1 LATAIRTMTWWHSR
15 ARSAS
20 AKDGASLPTERDDPL
35 WHRFWLHKLAA
46 MGRKGVRVCT
56 RPLRYRTHTI
66 DLPGGAKHVIERRE
80 EKGIDVR
87 LALDVVRLAHRDEL
101 DVVLLFSQDQDLAEV
116 AREIRTIAQEQN
128 RWLKIASAF
137 PEGPGSRERRGIDRT
152 DWIRIDR
159 ATYDACLDRRRYPIS

>member
-1 LATAIRTMTWWHSR
+1 M
-15 ARSAS
+15 
-20 AKDGASLPTERDDPL
+20 
-35 WHRFWLHKLAA
+35 
-46 MGRKGVRVCT
+46 
-56 RPLRYRTHTI
+56 
-66 DLPGGAKHVIERRE
+66 IERRE